1 MGSSGMIF
9 GISRL
14 FLGYKKEPKRG
25 NGGSFRAFN
34 GFFVSQLSDHVNHPF
49 KDTLHKTYGVQ
60 NVGPV
65 NISDAGYEVFEW
77 ALT

>member
-25 NGGSFRAFN
+25 NGGSLRAFK
-34 GFFVSQLSDHVNHPF
+34 GFFLLSYVNMGYISQLIDHVNHPF
-49 KDTLHKTYGVQ
+49 KLLSTLFLVARSTK
-60 NVGPV
+60 
-65 NISDAGYEVFEW
+65 E
-77 ALT
+77 